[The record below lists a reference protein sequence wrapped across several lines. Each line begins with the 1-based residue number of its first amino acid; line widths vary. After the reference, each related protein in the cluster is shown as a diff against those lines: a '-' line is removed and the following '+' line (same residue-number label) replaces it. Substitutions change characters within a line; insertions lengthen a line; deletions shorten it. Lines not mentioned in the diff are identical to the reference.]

1 MKKVSLWQLFIA
13 FFKIGAFTFGG
24 GYAMIAVI
32 EQALVENKKWIT
44 SEFMMDMVVVA
55 ESTPGV
61 IAVNMA
67 TGVGYQKR
75 GVIGAIVATLGVVLP
90 SFLLICGVSFVID
103 SFGNNYWYK
112 AAFAGIRCCVVVL
125 IFNAFVKL
133 GKQVDKNLFNLVLV
147 ACAFGVSVFTNF
159 NVIYLIMIGAV
170 VGVVFY
176 CCTPIGRKLLPPAN
190 QTEEEVDK

>member
-1 MKKVSLWQLFIA
+1 MKTLFKMFLTFA
-13 FFKIGAFTFGG
+13 RIGGFTFGG
-24 GYAMIAVI
+24 GYAMLPMLQREV
-32 EQALVENKKWIT
+32 VEKYKWAT
-44 SEFMMDMVVVA
+44 SDELLDYYA
-55 ESTPGV
+55 IGQCTPGV

-90 SFLLICGVSFVID
+90 SFLLICGLSFVID

-176 CCTPIGRKLLPPAN
+176 CCTPIGRKLLPPAD